1 MSYLFPQ
8 SIDRRSKILFQSRA
22 RSSPEPRIEEILAS
36 AHVPLVQAPALPESL
51 APSVAPPLPP
61 ELAEPTMD
69 E

>member
-1 MSYLFPQ
+1 
-8 SIDRRSKILFQSRA
+8 
-22 RSSPEPRIEEILAS
+22 
-36 AHVPLVQAPALPESL
+36 LVQAPALPESL